1 MNYGEKS
8 IKIHKKKN
16 VLRIIPNVKLETKD
30 DLSTYYTPGIAA
42 VSREIAS
49 DKKKIFDLTIK
60 RNTVA
65 VVSDGS
71 AVLGL
76 GNIGPEGAL
85 PVMEGKSLLF
95 SEFVGIDAFPICL
108 ATQDTKEI
116 IQCVKMIAPVFGGIN
131 LEDISAP
138 RCFEIED
145 ALQNIGIPVMHDDQH
160 GTAVVVLAGLI
171 NALKVVKK
179 DITNCKIVISGA
191 GSAGV
196 AVAKLLIV
204 YSQLS
209 PHLTSPCKGEGL
221 NIIVLDS
228 KGMIGPKRKDLNP
241 SKKELL
247 DITKNKE
254 DGTLEDAMKNADVF
268 IGVSAPN
275 ILTEQMVESMAKHSI
290 IFAMANP
297 IPEIDPVLAK
307 KAGAEIVA
315 TGRSDFSNQINNV
328 LAFPGI
334 FRGALD
340 TKAVKITQS
349 MKLAAAFALSNHV
362 KKLSNTNI
370 IPSALDKKIAKIVAK
385 AVAKAAILEG
395 VVRC

>member
-8 IKIHKKKN
+8 IKIHMKKN
-16 VLRIIPNVKLETKD
+16 ILRIVPNVKLETKN

-42 VSREIAS
+42 VSKEIAT

-65 VVSDGS
+65 IVSDGS

-85 PVMEGKSLLF
+85 PVMEGKALLF
-95 SEFVGIDAFPICL
+95 SEFAGIDAFPICL
-108 ATQDTKEI
+108 ATQDAKEVI
-116 IQCVKMIAPVFGGIN
+116 HCVKMIAPVFGGIN

-138 RCFEIED
+138 RCFEIEN
-145 ALQNIGIPVMHDDQH
+145 ALQDIGIPVMHDDQH

-179 DITNCKIVISGA
+179 DITKCKIVISGA

-196 AVAKLLIV
+196 AVVKLLLV
-204 YSQLS
+204 YSKNS
-209 PHLTSPCKGEGL
+209 AR
-221 NIIVLDS
+221 IIILDS
-228 KGMIGPKRKDLNP
+228 KGMIGPKRKDLND

-247 DITKNKE
+247 NIIKNKE
-254 DGTLEDAMKNADVF
+254 DGSLEDAIKNADVF

-275 ILTEQMVESMAKHSI
+275 ILSEKMVKTMAKKAI

-297 IPEIDPVLAK
+297 IPEIDPVSAK

-315 TGRSDFSNQINNV
+315 TGRSDFPNQINNV

-340 TKAVKITQS
+340 AKAVKITQS
-349 MKLAAAFALSNHV
+349 MKLSAAFALSNYL
-362 KKLSNTNI
+362 KKPSGSNI
-370 IPSALDKKIAKIVAK
+370 IPSALDRNVAKIVAK
-385 AVAKAAILEG
+385 AVAKAAIVEG

>member
-1 MNYGEKS
+1 MYSLDEGAIMNYGEKS
-8 IKIHKKKN
+8 IKIHQKKN
-16 VLRIIPNVKLETKD
+16 VLRVVPNVKLETKD

-42 VSREIAS
+42 VSKEIAA
-49 DKKKIFDLTIK
+49 DKSKIFDLTIK

-85 PVMEGKSLLF
+85 PVMEGKALLF
-95 SEFVGIDAFPICL
+95 SEFAGIDAFPICL
-108 ATQDTKEI
+108 ATQNVKEI
-116 IQCVKMIAPVFGGIN
+116 IQSVKMITPVFGGIN

-179 DITNCKIVISGA
+179 NIAKCKIVISGA

-196 AVAKLLIV
+196 AVSKLILV
-204 YSQLS
+204 HS
-209 PHLTSPCKGEGL
+209 KKKAD
-221 NIIVLDS
+221 IIVLDS
-228 KGMIGPKRKDLNP
+228 KGMIGPKRKDLNQ

-254 DGTLEDAMKNADVF
+254 DGSLEDAMKNADVF

-275 ILTEQMVESMAKHSI
+275 ILTEKMVKNMAEKSI

-297 IPEIDPVLAK
+297 IPEIDPALAK
-307 KAGAEIVA
+307 KAGAEVVA
-315 TGRSDFSNQINNV
+315 TGRSDFPNQINNV

-340 TKAVKITQS
+340 AKATKITQS
-349 MKLAAAFALSNHV
+349 MKLAAAYALSNHV

-370 IPSALDKKIAKIVAK
+370 IPSALDRNVVTIVAK
-385 AVAKAAILEG
+385 AVAKAAIDEG